1 MKVKKTLIKLGSIIL
16 LVVTIG
22 ASIFVINY
30 NKNKEEC
37 INLVKQRTSNINPNI
52 NFDQAYSKYLIDTNY
67 TYYKTQE
74 GKQIVSVTG
83 ERYFSD
89 KDKIQ
94 KIEIQYLVDSKTGE
108 LHFYKAFIDGAK
120 MNEVEALILKVKAF
134 STYDST
140 NI

>member
-37 INLVKQRTSNINPNI
+37 INLVKQQTSNINPNI

-74 GKQIVSVTG
+74 GKQIVSVTSK
-83 ERYFSD
+83 YFIS
-89 KDKIQ
+89 I
-94 KIEIQYLVDSKTGE
+94 
-108 LHFYKAFIDGAK
+108 
-120 MNEVEALILKVKAF
+120 LIFL
-134 STYDST
+134 SS
-140 NI
+140 